1 MGPPLVFRTPKLCSE
16 RRFEEE
22 LFLLERERER
32 EEIKRREKKKQVNS
46 PVGEDTLCKAVHAIY
61 LFLPSQPPS
70 LLIYLFLLVRVKD
83 RVLCHHLRLT
93 ASRRDTVKC
102 FRYRILIFVFYF

>member
-46 PVGEDTLCKAVHAIY
+46 PVGEDTLCKAGACHLPFSTLSTTFPSY
-61 LFLPSQPPS
+61 LFILACASKRQGIMPSFTTDSIPS
-70 LLIYLFLLVRVKD
+70 
-83 RVLCHHLRLT
+83 
-93 ASRRDTVKC
+93 
-102 FRYRILIFVFYF
+102 

>member
-32 EEIKRREKKKQVNS
+32 EEIKRRRKKKKKINS
-46 PVGEDTLCKAVHAIY
+46 PVGEDTL
-61 LFLPSQPPS
+61 
-70 LLIYLFLLVRVKD
+70 
-83 RVLCHHLRLT
+83 
-93 ASRRDTVKC
+93 
-102 FRYRILIFVFYF
+102 

>member
-22 LFLLERERER
+22 LFLLEREREGER

-46 PVGEDTLCKAVHAIY
+46 PVGEDTPCKAGACHL

-70 LLIYLFLLVRVKD
+70 LLIYLFFA
-83 RVLCHHLRLT
+83 C
-93 ASRRDTVKC
+93 ASKRQGIMPSFTTDS
-102 FRYRILIFVFYF
+102 IPS